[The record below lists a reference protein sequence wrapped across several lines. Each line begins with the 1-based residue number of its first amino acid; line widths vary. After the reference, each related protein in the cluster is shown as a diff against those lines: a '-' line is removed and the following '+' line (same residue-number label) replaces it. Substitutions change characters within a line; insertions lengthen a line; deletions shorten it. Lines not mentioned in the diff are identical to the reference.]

1 MFHLLANVRREE
13 RATVL
18 FAFAGLCL
26 LIAAHAILETARDAL
41 FLTSLPASRLPWAY
55 LGIALGAV
63 LVLQL
68 QARVPIGQDNRK
80 IFAAFMVISAG
91 IAVVFWELVD
101 DSHPWTFG
109 ALYIWTGIYST
120 ICMTRFWMLV
130 QDLFT
135 VTQAKRVFA
144 VIGAGGVAG
153 AILGSAT
160 ARGLVTVVAP
170 PELLLA
176 ASALALASGVVIA
189 IGLRDARP
197 VESAGISEAGHAPD
211 WVECAALI
219 RERPYLRRL
228 FRLMILSAASLTLV
242 DYIFKSV
249 VAGFVPAD
257 RLAEFFSTAYL
268 ALNLLSLLVQVGL
281 VGRLMRTLSVD
292 QVLGLTPFLVTVG
305 TLAVM
310 MFYTLWPLLLV
321 FPVMGLKVVDG
332 SLRYSLHRT
341 TLETLFVPLARE
353 LRDRVKTF
361 IDVLGQRG
369 GQAIASLLILGATLL
384 PGWQMVIAS
393 MLLGLGWGW
402 IRTALEIRRD
412 YLDIFRTTLSRSR
425 PDPTIEFPE
434 LDLSSLESLISRL
447 NSTNDREVLAAMDL
461 LAVKGKVRLIPQLIL
476 YHPSD
481 RVVTKALAM
490 FSADGYVE
498 ITDIL
503 DRLSQHESGPV
514 RAAALRARSRL
525 APDVNRQLNEFLDD
539 PSPVVRATALATL
552 VASDW
557 IGGADAEKALRAIA
571 DTAEPDE
578 LQALLIAI
586 AEQPHPV
593 YCSLLLHLSEI
604 EDLEPEVAKLLA
616 QAMGHSPDPVFID
629 ALIRMI
635 PRRAVRDTARLALL
649 EHGDDALARLDEWLG
664 DPSTPQ
670 NIRRHLPRTIH
681 RFEPDEAAKIL
692 MRRMLE
698 MDDGL
703 VRFKI
708 LRALGGLRSRE
719 PELKLDNAR
728 LRRGIERTLAGA
740 LRVIDWR
747 SHLERSGET
756 DPARKTVAHDV
767 LVHAMLH
774 KERRATER
782 LFRILGLLYP
792 EENFQ
797 RIHAGFDSANPRE
810 RASSF
815 ELIENILPA
824 PLNVA
829 ILAYMDQISDHQ
841 RVLRGAAYYTSRDWT
856 YEEILSAFIREG
868 SVGLRCITYY
878 QVAELRLDGLSEL
891 IEGRRKGAHSLE
903 APIIERTLEVLAEGR
918 TA

>member
-1 MFHLLANVRREE
+1 MFHPLANVRREE

-41 FLTSLPASRLPWAY
+41 FLNSLPATRLPWAY

-68 QARVPIGQDNRK
+68 QARAPIGHDNRK
-80 IFAAFMVISAG
+80 IFAAFMLISAA
-91 IAVVFWELVD
+91 IALGFWQIVD
-101 DSHPWTFG
+101 DAHPWTFG
-109 ALYIWTGIYST
+109 ALYIWTGIYAT

-153 AILGSAT
+153 AILGSAA
-160 ARGLVTVVAP
+160 ARGLVAVVDP
-170 PELLLA
+170 QELLLA
-176 ASALALASGVVIA
+176 ASILALASGVVIA
-189 IGLRDARP
+189 IGLRNASP
-197 VESAGISEAGHAPD
+197 VEDPMPGEPGQALNWI
-211 WVECAALI
+211 ECANLI

-228 FRLMILSAASLTLV
+228 FRLMILSAAALTLV

-249 VAGFVPAD
+249 AAGFVPHE
-257 RLAEFFSTAYL
+257 RLAEFFATAYL

-369 GQAIASLLILGATLL
+369 GQAVASVLILGATTM

-393 MLLGLGWGW
+393 LLLGLGWGW

-425 PDPTIEFPE
+425 PDPAIEFPE
-434 LDLSSLESLISRL
+434 LDLSSLEALISRL

-461 LAVKGKVRLIPQLIL
+461 LAVKEKVRLIPQLIL

-481 RVVTKALAM
+481 RVVTRALEL
-490 FSADGYVE
+490 FSADGYTE
-498 ITDIL
+498 ITGIL
-503 DRLSQHESGPV
+503 DRLSKHENGSV

-539 PSPVVRATALATL
+539 PSTVVRATALTTL

-557 IGGADAEKALRAIA
+557 IQGEDAEKALRAIA
-571 DTAEPDE
+571 DSAEPEE
-578 LQALLIAI
+578 LRGLLVAI
-586 AEQPHPV
+586 ADQPHPV
-593 YCSLLLHLSEI
+593 YRSLLLHLAEADI
-604 EDLEPEVAKLLA
+604 EPEAAKLVA
-616 QAMGHSPDPVFID
+616 QAMGQSPHPEFID
-629 ALIRMI
+629 ALIRLV
-635 PRRAVRDTARLALL
+635 PRRAVRETARLALL
-649 EHGDDALARLDEWLG
+649 AHGDEALDRLDEWLA
-664 DPSTPQ
+664 DPATPQ
-670 NIRRHLPRTIH
+670 NVRRHLPRTIH
-681 RFEPDEAAKIL
+681 RFEPSRAASIL
-692 MRRMLE
+692 MKRMLE
-698 MDDGL
+698 MNDGL

-719 PELKLDNAR
+719 PGLELDNAR

-747 SHLERSGET
+747 SHLERAAEK
-756 DPARKTVAHDV
+756 DPARQTVAQEV
-767 LVHAMLH
+767 LVHAMRH
-774 KERRATER
+774 KERRASER
-782 LFRILGLLYP
+782 LFRLLGLLYP
-792 EENFQ
+792 REDFQ
-797 RIHAGFDSANPRE
+797 RIQAGFGSNDPRE
-810 RASSF
+810 RASSV
-815 ELIENILPA
+815 ELIEAVVPA
-824 PLNVA
+824 PLNLA
-829 ILAYMDQISDHQ
+829 ILAYMEDLPDRE
-841 RVLRGAAYYTSRDWT
+841 RVRRGAAYYTSRNWT

-878 QVAELRLDGLSEL
+878 QVAELRLEGFEEL
-891 IEGRRKGAHSLE
+891 IEGRREGAHALE
-903 APIIERTLEVLAEGR
+903 TPIIDRTLALLAEGR
-918 TA
+918 PA

>member
-1 MFHLLANVRREE
+1 M
-13 RATVL
+13 
-18 FAFAGLCL
+18 
-26 LIAAHAILETARDAL
+26 LISAV
-41 FLTSLPASRLPWAY
+41 
-55 LGIALGAV
+55 IAL
-63 LVLQL
+63 
-68 QARVPIGQDNRK
+68 
-80 IFAAFMVISAG
+80 
-91 IAVVFWELVD
+91 VFWQLVD
-101 DSHPWTFG
+101 DDHPWTFG
-109 ALYIWTGIYST
+109 ALYIWTGIYAT

-153 AILGSAT
+153 AILGSAM
-160 ARGLVTVVAP
+160 ARGMVAVADP
-170 PELLLA
+170 SELLLA
-176 ASALALASGVVIA
+176 ASGLALASGVVIA
-189 IGLRDARP
+189 IGLRNASP
-197 VESAGISEAGHAPD
+197 VESPATGEAGHSLN

-228 FRLMILSAASLTLV
+228 FRLMILSAAALTLV

-249 VAGFVPAD
+249 AAGFVPAE

-268 ALNLLSLLVQVGL
+268 TLNLLSLLVQVGL

-353 LRDRVKTF
+353 LRERVKTF
-361 IDVLGQRG
+361 IDVIGQRG
-369 GQAIASLLILGATLL
+369 GQAIASVLILGATLL

-402 IRTALEIRRD
+402 IRTAMEIRRD

-461 LAVKGKVRLIPQLIL
+461 LAVKEKVRLIPQLIL

-481 RVVTKALAM
+481 RVVTRALQL
-490 FSADGYVE
+490 FSADGYTEV
-498 ITDIL
+498 IDIL
-503 DRLSQHESGPV
+503 DRLSKHESGSV

-525 APDVNRQLNEFLDD
+525 SPDVNRQLSEFLDD
-539 PSPVVRATALATL
+539 PSAVVRATALTTL
-552 VASDW
+552 VATDW
-557 IGGADAEKALRAIA
+557 IQGADAEKALRAIA
-571 DTAEPDE
+571 DSAEPDE
-578 LQALLIAI
+578 LHALLVAI
-586 AEQPHPV
+586 AEQPYPI
-593 YCSLLLHLSEI
+593 YCSLLLHLSEVD
-604 EDLEPEVAKLLA
+604 ELEPDTAKLVA
-616 QAMGHSPDPVFID
+616 RAMGRSPNPVFID
-629 ALIRMI
+629 ALIRMV
-635 PRRAVRDTARLALL
+635 PRRAIRETARLALL
-649 EHGDDALARLDEWLG
+649 EHGDEALARLDEWLG
-664 DPSTPQ
+664 DRATPQ

-681 RFEPDEAAKIL
+681 RFEPNEAAQIL

-719 PELKLDNAR
+719 PGLELDNAR

-747 SHLERSGET
+747 SHLERAGEAEPT
-756 DPARKTVAHDV
+756 RKTVAHDV
-767 LVHAMLH
+767 LVHAMRH

-782 LFRILGLLYP
+782 LFRLLGLLYP
-792 EENFQ
+792 REEFH
-797 RIHAGFDSANPRE
+797 RIQAGFNSTDARE
-810 RASSF
+810 RASSV
-815 ELIENILPA
+815 ELIEAIIPA
-824 PLNVA
+824 PLNLA
-829 ILAYMDQISDHQ
+829 ILAYMDQIPDRQ

-878 QVAELRLDGLSEL
+878 QIADLGLGGFVDL
-891 IEGRRKGAHSLE
+891 IEGRRDGAHPLE
-903 APIIERTLEVLAEGR
+903 APIIDRTLAVLTEGSPS
-918 TA
+918 